1 MLNRL
6 YRVMWT
12 YTNNYQPTVKLITQ
26 TANGSRDSKRYDK
39 ALTPYRRLLAWTGKT
54 GTDRARLTAENSALN
69 PADMKRQSER
79 LKRQLLKE
87 EEGQAAPLVV
97 RRTGHGGN

>member
-54 GTDRARLTAENSALN
+54 GTDRARLTAENRPLN
-69 PADMKRQSER
+69 PAD
-79 LKRQLLKE
+79 
-87 EEGQAAPLVV
+87 
-97 RRTGHGGN
+97 